1 MRCSTWSEL
10 PSPPPDKTGW
20 PWTEQ
25 SPQLPETM
33 PDGSPWPRISIV
45 TPSYNQGQ
53 FIEETIRS
61 VLLQGYPNLEYII
74 MDGGS
79 TDSSIDIIGKYA
91 PWLTYWVSET
101 DKGQTHAIN
110 KGFARV
116 SGIICAWLNS
126 DDILTQAA
134 LQAVVAFWQQNTS
147 CHFLTGYGEIVNSTG
162 DTLLYSIRPRRYSFL
177 DLLQYHKGT
186 YLPQPSVFF
195 SRQALQQVNYLDV
208 GLSYA
213 MDVDLWLRIRQRHC
227 LHTMP
232 LYLSKLRSHE
242 AAKTQKDNERLVAE
256 VRRVVLKHLNGVHPL
271 RRVIISLGIRLFYAS
286 TLCRRALLHYFD
298 EQGLDALA
306 VFRKA
311 VSVHPG
317 VILSSEGLKLMLRLF
332 LPLSVKRVLFS
343 RP

>member
-1 MRCSTWSEL
+1 MRCSTLREL
-10 PSPPPDKTGW
+10 PSPPPGKTGW

-33 PDGSPWPRISIV
+33 SDGSPWPRISIV

-61 VLLQGYPNLEYII
+61 VLLQGYPDLEYVII
-74 MDGGS
+74 DGGS
-79 TDSSIDIIGKYA
+79 TDGSIDIISKYT

-101 DKGQTHAIN
+101 DQGQSHAIN

-116 SGIICAWLNS
+116 SGIICTWLNS
-126 DDILTQAA
+126 DDILNKAA
-134 LQAVVAFWQQNTS
+134 LQAVAMFWHQNTS

-162 DTLLYSIRPRRYSFL
+162 DTPLYSIRPRNYSFI
-177 DLLQYHKGT
+177 DLLHYHRDK

-195 SRQALQQVNYLDV
+195 SRQALLQANYLDI

-213 MDVDLWLRIRQRHC
+213 MDVDLWLRIRQRYR

-242 AAKTQKDNERLVAE
+242 AAKTQRDNERLVAE
-256 VRRVVLKHLNGVHPL
+256 VRRVVLNHVNSVHPL

-286 TLCRRALLHYFD
+286 ALCRRALLHYFD

-311 VSVHPG
+311 VCVHPG
-317 VILSSEGLKLMLRLF
+317 VILSSEGLKLVLRLF
-332 LPLSVKRVLFS
+332 LPLSVKRVLFT